1 MSSFQCHW
9 KDSRQYFR
17 CSSGGSA
24 TLNPTVITTLDTM
37 NSSITDPFNIE
48 STHSPSDGT
57 NERTDSTGISHL
69 TSSNPETDSGL
80 EKTDKSTVD
89 EILDSPLF

>member
-1 MSSFQCHW
+1 
-9 KDSRQYFR
+9 
-17 CSSGGSA
+17 
-24 TLNPTVITTLDTM
+24 
-37 NSSITDPFNIE
+37 
-48 STHSPSDGT
+48 
-57 NERTDSTGISHL
+57 L